1 MWKLK
6 LLWITSR
13 RLDEDGCAS
22 TQKGAAAALVERGWT
37 IEWVAPAYS
46 CEIGEVHRARRS
58 RRTGRGATSF
68 RKSVK
73 QVLSQLELSKFNVAI
88 VEWQAISGAYQ
99 ALSDAEI
106 PFVVMDRSPPVA
118 SGIIGALQR
127 IEYKLAWKKT
137 REYAFGVCAKS
148 QALADSLASRV
159 KGLPTAIMPAGVDV
173 NKFHPSNNAESDETV
188 IVCHGSMDKV
198 RRLDSLVNVVGAART
213 KTGRNLHLRLFG
225 AGANAAIL
233 KAMARSRPWLE
244 VLPSQKQVAVPNL
257 VNSADIGVMA
267 LPDKPVWRFASPLKV
282 AEFAACGLPV
292 ISSDV
297 AGLAEYVGQAW
308 LRLTPLGDD
317 AAVLNALCELLTL
330 DSQTLNQL
338 GDEAR
343 NAAIANMT
351 WTTTTTE
358 LHELLCSAA
367 AIGGE

>member
-1 MWKLK
+1 MK

-13 RLDEDGCAS
+13 RLDEDGCAN
-22 TQKGAAAALVERGWT
+22 TQRGAAAALAARGWT

-46 CEIGEVHRARRS
+46 SGVGEVHRAHRS

-73 QVLSQLELSKFNVAI
+73 QVLGKLELSEYNVAI
-88 VEWQAISGAYQ
+88 VEWQAVSGAYQ
-99 ALSDAEI
+99 ALSDAGI

-137 REYAFGVCAKS
+137 RKFAFGVCAKS
-148 QALADSLASRV
+148 QALANSLASRV
-159 KGLPTAIMPAGVDV
+159 KGLPMAIMPAGVDV
-173 NKFHPSNNAESDETV
+173 NTFHPIKNAGSDATV

-198 RRLDSLVNVVGAART
+198 RRLDSLVGVVSAARS
-213 KTGRNLHLRLFG
+213 KTGKDLRLRLFG
-225 AGANAAIL
+225 AGANAAVL
-233 KAMARSRPWLE
+233 RAMARNRPWLE
-244 VLPSQKQVAVPNL
+244 VLPSQKQAVVPNL

-267 LPDKPVWRFASPLKV
+267 LPNKPVWRFASPLKV
-282 AEFAACGLPV
+282 AEFAASGLPV

-297 AGLAEYVGQAW
+297 AGLAAYAEQDW
-308 LRLTPLGDD
+308 LRLTSLGDD
-317 AAVLNALCELLTL
+317 AAVLNALCELVAL
-330 DSQTLNQL
+330 DSQTLNRL

-367 AIGGE
+367 AISGV